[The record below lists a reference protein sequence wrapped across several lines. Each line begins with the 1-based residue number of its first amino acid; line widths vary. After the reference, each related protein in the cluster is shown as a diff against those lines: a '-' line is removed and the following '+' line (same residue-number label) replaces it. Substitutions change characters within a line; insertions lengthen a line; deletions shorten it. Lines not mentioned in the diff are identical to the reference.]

1 MMAYVYAQLII
12 KGYRKFESI
21 HQEIKEEVRAEL
33 IALGRE
39 DLIIE

>member
-12 KGYRKFESI
+12 KGYREFKNIS
-21 HQEIKEEVRAEL
+21 QEIKEEVRAEL